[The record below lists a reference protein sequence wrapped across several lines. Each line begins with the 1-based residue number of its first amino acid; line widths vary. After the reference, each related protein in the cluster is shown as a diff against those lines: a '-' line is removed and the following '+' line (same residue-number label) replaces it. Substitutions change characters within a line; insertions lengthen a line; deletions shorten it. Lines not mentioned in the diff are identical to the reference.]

1 VGRSVQGTGS
11 ALARQPAHDR
21 QHGGARSSA
30 CRGTQKNGEE
40 AIGRS
45 RGGLTTKIHA
55 VVDGRGLPVGL
66 ALTPGQAHDLMAVPA
81 LIDVLPANS
90 RLLGDKA
97 YDADWFRACLRERR
111 VRACIPP
118 TRSRHMPRYYSKILY
133 RQRNIIERFFNKI
146 KHARRIATR
155 FEKHAVNFL
164 AAVQIVAILIWARFE
179 STT

>member
-1 VGRSVQGTGS
+1 
-11 ALARQPAHDR
+11 
-21 QHGGARSSA
+21 
-30 CRGTQKNGEE
+30 
-40 AIGRS
+40 
-45 RGGLTTKIHA
+45 LTTKIHA

-66 ALTPGQAHDLMAVPA
+66 ALTPGQAHDLTAVPA
-81 LIDVLPANS
+81 LIDLLPANS

-97 YDADWFRACLRERR
+97 YDADWFRALLRERR
-111 VRACIPP
+111 VRTCIPP
-118 TRSRHMPRYYSKILY
+118 TRSRRMPRRYSKILY
-133 RQRNIIERFFNKI
+133 RQRNLIERFFNKI